1 MEIEYNIKNC
11 PFTPFASCELFNSLD
26 DGLSN
31 QKIRWTI
38 GTNFALNKKNSIEVY
53 YRYQKKSDDDE
64 SIKNPIVF

>member
-31 QKIRWTI
+31 QKIQWTI
-38 GTNFALNKKNSIEVY
+38 GTNFALNKKNLLKFITVI
-53 YRYQKKSDDDE
+53 KKSRTMM
-64 SIKNPIVF
+64 NQ